1 MVVQQQKPG
10 RMWAGG
16 AVLLRRCIYQPA
28 SPWPP
33 VCTFGPLILASIAWN
48 LANGTTPPWMWAV
61 LPVAGYLLWTLVEY
75 LLHSEIFH
83 HPALPR
89 YLRGLAEGHIS
100 HHDDPTNPNLIVA
113 RLSFS
118 VPVAVVLYL
127 LITLAL
133 QSARLASLVAAGLM
147 LGYLSYEVV
156 HFLIHRSPRA
166 RRLLKP
172 LASHHLHHHYADPSR
187 CFGVSIPLWDWI
199 FRTTRR
205 RAALAAEQPA
215 AQTP

>member
-1 MVVQQQKPG
+1 VLSANGSRGMVVQQQKPG
-10 RMWAGG
+10 KAWTAG
-16 AVLLRRCIYQPA
+16 AQLLRRCICQPA

-33 VCTFGPLILASIAWN
+33 VCVFGSAALASVLWN
-48 LANGTTPPWMWAV
+48 LADDSTPAWMWAA

-75 LLHSEIFH
+75 LMHSEIFH

-127 LITLAL
+127 LFTLAL

-147 LGYLSYEVV
+147 LGYLS
-156 HFLIHRSPRA
+156 
-166 RRLLKP
+166 
-172 LASHHLHHHYADPSR
+172 
-187 CFGVSIPLWDWI
+187 
-199 FRTTRR
+199 
-205 RAALAAEQPA
+205 
-215 AQTP
+215 